1 MVMAFFNIVLP
12 FSLITWG
19 ERFIPSNL
27 AAILQATTPLFTIV
41 IASLALAEEAITLNR
56 LVGLI
61 IGFGGVVILLGRGLG
76 GGGGDQLIGEVA
88 IALSSLSYA
97 IGNVFVRLKMRGQH
111 PTVPAFFQ
119 VGIALVAV
127 TVLALVFES
136 PIKLPSTP
144 SALFAVVWLGVFG
157 SAFAYLIYFR
167 LVHVL
172 GPTRLS
178 LITYLMPIVAIVLGF
193 LVLGEVIDL
202 QTFVGTAV
210 ILTGVGLV
218 NSRFGRRK
226 LFGRSPAPA
235 PVDPP
240 AAESAPR
247 PACGRGGAGD
257 ADDPPSALG
266 REEERAD
273 HDDGRGG
280 EPAEGGPTRG
290 GLTEPERAPAG
301 HQDDGQ
307 FADRR
312 DRRQRGEDVG
322 DQDEQVGDHGHDPA
336 HRGSSPAGRAGRSR
350 VGSAGHGAAVANVV
364 GSSVS
369 VSVTAATDARAS
381 SAGARRRRSTRA
393 IPLSRNAAVN
403 VQISVA

>member
-1 MVMAFFNIVLP
+1 MTSRPTTNDWLLFGLLALFWGSSYLFIKIGIETLAPFTLVACRLFFGATILAVALRYSKAPLPRDRSTYGKLMVMAFFNIVLP

-61 IGFGGVVILLGRGLG
+61 VGFGGVVILLGRGLG
-76 GGGGDQLIGEVA
+76 GGGNDQLIGELA

-144 SALFAVVWLGVFG
+144 SALLAVVWLGVFG

-226 LFGRSPAPA
+226 LFGRSPVVTPA
-235 PVDPP
+235 RTPVTV
-240 AAESAPR
+240 
-247 PACGRGGAGD
+247 
-257 ADDPPSALG
+257 
-266 REEERAD
+266 
-273 HDDGRGG
+273 
-280 EPAEGGPTRG
+280 PAEGP
-290 GLTEPERAPAG
+290 PRA
-301 HQDDGQ
+301 
-307 FADRR
+307 
-312 DRRQRGEDVG
+312 
-322 DQDEQVGDHGHDPA
+322 
-336 HRGSSPAGRAGRSR
+336 
-350 VGSAGHGAAVANVV
+350 
-364 GSSVS
+364 
-369 VSVTAATDARAS
+369 
-381 SAGARRRRSTRA
+381 
-393 IPLSRNAAVN
+393 
-403 VQISVA
+403 